1 MEEQAAE
8 LWARQEDLAGE
19 LQDLARSCE
28 QQQHVGSVGERTLRL
43 ALKAQKAMNA
53 APHDAQLRQ
62 ESWGSS
68 ARTSRSSGSEWRAT
82 RWASTA
88 SRRRW
93 ARSAR
98 SMSLLKGKRVASS
111 VTQPKPSSPKAGEE
125 PGGRSP

>member
-1 MEEQAAE
+1 

-62 ESWGSS
+62 ELGVL
-68 ARTSRSSGSEWRAT
+68 SEDLTQLWVRVEGNEMGLNGLTEALGQVCEE
-82 RWASTA
+82 
-88 SRRRW
+88 
-93 ARSAR
+93 
-98 SMSLLKGKRVASS
+98 MSLLKGKRVASS
-111 VTQPKPSSPKAGEE
+111 VTQPKPRHETGAL
-125 PGGRSP
+125 